1 MSIGAKPKCHQAQ
14 TMLADSKPTVQP
26 FGNRCGHNPASPRS
40 FEAPSHHRARPGIL
54 RKLTEKLSSYYDS
67 PAKILPSLNF
77 ANGKDSQQRSERRE
91 ACLQLLGCLIHFL
104 DLLTLRVGIPQQ
116 NGTFAGLSLPY
127 LASLSGLDL
136 RRAERAC
143 HDLVASGILGVYPIA
158 KRSNTGEFTG
168 LPAIRT
174 ISQALFRSFNL
185 GHWLKRERNRA
196 SKRQR
201 NQAPKEQAMGRMQ
214 LALKAAQAK
223 TNQSSTPQAPV
234 KPKEPLALLAHLK
247 GILKGTGPP

>member
-1 MSIGAKPKCHQAQ
+1 
-14 TMLADSKPTVQP
+14 MLADSNQPVQP
-26 FGNRCGHNPASPRS
+26 SGNRCGHNPLSPRF
-40 FEAPSHHRARPGIL
+40 FEPPEHHKPRPGIL

-67 PAKILPSLNF
+67 PAKILPSLNL

-91 ACLQLLGCLIHFL
+91 ACLQLLSCLIHFL

-127 LASLSGLDL
+127 LANLSGLEL

-143 HDLVASGILGVYPIA
+143 HDLVASGILGVHPIA
-158 KRSNTGEFTG
+158 KMKNTPEFNG

-185 GHWLKRERNRA
+185 GHWLKHERDKA

-201 NQAPKEQAMGRMQ
+201 NQIPKEQAMGRMH

-234 KPKEPLALLAHLK
+234 EPKQPLALLAYLQAM
-247 GILKGTGPP
+247 LKGTGPP

>member
-1 MSIGAKPKCHQAQ
+1 
-14 TMLADSKPTVQP
+14 MLMDSSPTVQS
-26 FGNRCGHNPASPRS
+26 FGNRCGHNPLSPRS
-40 FEAPSHHRARPGIL
+40 FEPPQQHKPRPGIL
-54 RKLTEKLSSYYDS
+54 RKLTEKIGTYYDS
-67 PAKILPSLNF
+67 PAKILPSLNL

-104 DLLTLRVGIPQQ
+104 DLLTLRVGIPHQ

-127 LASLSGLDL
+127 LAGLSGLEL

-143 HDLVASGILGVYPIA
+143 RDLVASGILGVHPIA
-158 KRSNTGEFTG
+158 KMKNSKYFSG

-185 GHWLKRERNRA
+185 GHWLKHERDKA

-201 NQAPKEQAMGRMQ
+201 NQAPKEQAIGRMQ
-214 LALKAAQAK
+214 LALKAAQMK
-223 TNQSSTPQAPV
+223 TKTQEQTKS
-234 KPKEPLALLAHLK
+234 KEPLALIARLR
-247 GILKGTGPP
+247 GIVKGTGPP